1 MQLLLDI
8 HGYSYVPDAAVPEI
22 QAAVARLAE
31 LAAKA
36 GFPLKTDCQ
45 ATQPETSDAVV
56 PEKPA

>member
-1 MQLLLDI
+1 MQLLIDI

-22 QAAVARLAE
+22 QGAVARLAE

-45 ATQPETSDAVV
+45 ATHPDTPAEVV